1 MNETTQTQQTTK
13 VVKVQVEKR
22 VNKLTK
28 QEFNSIKVIG
38 RDNRYYDLRFKKTS
52 LITADK
58 LPLGRCSLEITDVSK
73 MINAVFPCY
82 YCQALRVVEDDNK
95 DKAFAIKDEDLPF

>member
-1 MNETTQTQQTTK
+1 MQETTKEMTTK
-13 VVKVQVEKR
+13 VVRVQVEKR

-38 RDNRYYDLRFKKTS
+38 KDNRYYDLRFKKTS

-58 LPLGRCSLEITDVSK
+58 LPLGRCSIEIADVSQ
-73 MINAVFPCY
+73 MANAVYPRY
-82 YCQALRVVEDDNK
+82 YCQAIRVVEDDNK
-95 DKAFAIKDEDLPF
+95 DKAFSIKEKDLPF